1 MHSFLFQ
8 MDGLGWLLAVSGS
21 EGFLYTENTSA
32 MDSESIVPWD
42 GREIKLDKLK
52 EGLKEL
58 IHSGLSPIPAY
69 ESPGQVQ
76 FSEIARRPKGWYHTP
91 ERSEPNHGQDSQP
104 AQPHA
109 GGEGGLPG
117 RRPRPLPALRRQH
130 PAGYR

>member
-1 MHSFLFQ
+1 
-8 MDGLGWLLAVSGS
+8 
-21 EGFLYTENTSA
+21 

-52 EGLKEL
+52 EGLKKL

-109 GGEGGLPG
+109 GGEGGLPAAAPG
-117 RRPRPLPALRRQH
+117 LSQRFAASIPLDTADYAGTEVILGNPPPAALRHAPALR
-130 PAGYR
+130 